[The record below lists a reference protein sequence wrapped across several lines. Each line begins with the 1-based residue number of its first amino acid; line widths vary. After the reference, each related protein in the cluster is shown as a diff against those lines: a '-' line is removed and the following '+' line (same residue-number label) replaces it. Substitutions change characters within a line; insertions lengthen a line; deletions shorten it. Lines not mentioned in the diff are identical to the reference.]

1 MFTGEWDDART
12 PRQQQRD
19 AVRALAPGTQ
29 TEMFSPFLVPSEPRG
44 QERNGTHALVDQ
56 DADHKSE
63 AADLAQAPDDD
74 GELEEAA
81 RLQRAVYY
89 ALIQLCEEEAA
100 TLWIDPLYEGR
111 YTAQIEATV
120 LEGRTAGLSNGEI
133 AAAIQIGQHRG
144 NVQRRRR

>member
-12 PRQQQRD
+12 LRQQQRD
-19 AVRALAPGTQ
+19 AERALAPGKQ
-29 TEMFSPFLVPSEPRG
+29 TEMFSPFPMPGEPPG
-44 QERNGTHALVDQ
+44 QERKSTHALVDQ
-56 DADHKSE
+56 DADFQSE
-63 AADLAQAPDDD
+63 AADLTQAPNDD
-74 GELEEAA
+74 GEPEEAA

-111 YTAQIEATV
+111 YTAQIESTV
-120 LEGRTAGLSNGEI
+120 LEGRGAGLTDVEL